1 MNNVIDATK
10 LVLLK
15 HQFGRIDKRM
25 KIDAVR
31 WPFHDILWIHQ
42 GSIRLD
48 FPELETGLTLDAP
61 NGVLILPGTLC
72 HGQTTGPFAV
82 ASVCHF
88 ECTGVGDL
96 DFMSPGYQI
105 TRTSERI
112 HLQNLVRLAMDLA
125 RRNDKGD
132 LGRRKRLLR
141 SILDGFEYSE
151 HRDSPKLANTDERLA
166 IAWDLAAE
174 NLRKMRTLSDV
185 AALIGINESGFRTRH
200 RGVWKTSAGEHLRDL
215 RLRRAE
221 ELLATTGFNLSE
233 IAQQI
238 GYGHAE
244 TFSTSFRKSRGL
256 TPGEYRRW
264 SKPFA

>member
-1 MNNVIDATK
+1 MNSDFEAAR
-10 LVLLK
+10 LDLLK
-15 HQFGRIDKRM
+15 HQFGRIDNRM
-25 KIDAVR
+25 RIESVR
-31 WPFHDILWIHQ
+31 WPFHDLLWIHQ
-42 GSIRLD
+42 GSVRLD
-48 FPELETGLTLDAP
+48 FPELETGVDLDAP
-61 NGVLILPGTLC
+61 NGVLILPGTLFQG
-72 HGQTTGPFAV
+72 HTTGSFAV

-88 ECTGVGDL
+88 ECMGVEDL
-96 DFMSPGYQI
+96 DFMAQGYQI
-105 TRTSERI
+105 TRKSERI

-125 RRNDKGD
+125 RRSDKGNR
-132 LGRRKRLLR
+132 GRRQRLLR

-151 HRDSPKLANTDERLA
+151 HRASLKLTDTDERLA
-166 IAWDLAAE
+166 IAWELAAE

-244 TFSTSFRKSRGL
+244 TFSASFRKSRGL